1 VAGVIAGL
9 TRAEVVQRFESILA
23 FAELEEFIDN
33 PLHTYSSGMQMRLG
47 FAVAAHTDPD
57 ILLIDEV
64 LAVGD
69 LAFQRKCL
77 QRIVQFKADGCALVL
92 VSHDMQLVRQLCD
105 HVVWLAAGR
114 MAAHGAADA
123 VIRQYESEMNAE
135 TRRRTPHAHPPART
149 PYGAELRVNENRFGS
164 LELEIVAVRLLNAA
178 GLIVSELDRG
188 EPLRVAM
195 EYVCREDI
203 QAAIFGVTV
212 TREDDLICD
221 ETSTEAAGLTFSPPR
236 GRGQMTLH
244 IDQLH
249 LGRGHYYV
257 NVGVYQGDWAYA
269 LDHHWHV
276 YPLAI
281 RSLHTERVVERLTHR
296 WELEDVTPVQMHAET
311 SITPRT

>member
-1 VAGVIAGL
+1 L
-9 TRAEVVQRFESILA
+9 
-23 FAELEEFIDN
+23 
-33 PLHTYSSGMQMRLG
+33 PLP
-47 FAVAAHTDPD
+47 HTDPD

-77 QRIVQFKADGCALVL
+77 QRILQFKADGCALVL

-203 QAAIFGVTV
+203 QAAIFGVTS

-236 GRGQMTLH
+236 GRRADDPPYRTPPSESWALLCQRWSVSRG
-244 IDQLH
+244 
-249 LGRGHYYV
+249 LGVR
-257 NVGVYQGDWAYA
+257 VGS
-269 LDHHWHV
+269 
-276 YPLAI
+276 PLACL
-281 RSLHTERVVERLTHR
+281 SAGDPVVA
-296 WELEDVTPVQMHAET
+296 Q
-311 SITPRT
+311 